1 MCSKGMLS
9 WIWADGYHGK
19 PGADYNGLIDAIF
32 YDEAMP
38 RGRIVERKGF
48 RESCLLGRFAL

>member
-1 MCSKGMLS
+1 MLS

-38 RGRIVERKGF
+38 RGRIVETPMTLKTKMAVPY
-48 RESCLLGRFAL
+48 C